1 MWSKLQTALL
11 TMVPQGIRLNDCLF
25 SEPTRLADWKV
36 PKYAG
41 LFVILVKDANWAPK
55 PYQPLY
61 FGELGN
67 NTPHAPVNHALLPS
81 GASDGTLLIS
91 VLPMP
96 FSTTAQRWALRNE
109 LMWAYNPPWQIG
121 EVRPASTG
129 LANQLGRADKKPY
142 PEETVQIL
150 LLLTGVNLEPQPEQP
165 RRRIGFLP

>member
-1 MWSKLQTALL
+1 
-11 TMVPQGIRLNDCLF
+11 MVPQGIRLNDCIF
-25 SEPTRLADWKV
+25 SEPTRMADWKV

-61 FGELGN
+61 FGEFGN
-67 NTPHAPVNHALLPS
+67 NTPPHAPVNHALLPS

>member
-1 MWSKLQTALL
+1 
-11 TMVPQGIRLNDCLF
+11 MVPQGIRLNDCLF

-61 FGELGN
+61 FGEFGN
-67 NTPHAPVNHALLPS
+67 NTPSAPVNHALLPR
-81 GASDGTLLIS
+81 GASEGTLFIS

-96 FSTTAQRWALRNE
+96 FSTTAQRWVLLNE
-109 LMWAYNPPWQIG
+109 LGWAYNPPWQIG
-121 EVRPASTG
+121 EVRPAG
-129 LANQLGRADKKPY
+129 IGFANQLGRADKKPY
-142 PEETVQIL
+142 PEEAAQIL

>member
-25 SEPTRLADWKV
+25 SEPTRFADWKV

-41 LFVILVKDANWAPK
+41 LFVILVKDANWVPK

-61 FGELGN
+61 FGDFGN
-67 NTPHAPVNHALLPS
+67 NTPDVPLKHALLPG
-81 GASDGTLLIS
+81 GASDDTLLIS

-109 LMWAYNPPWQIG
+109 LMWATTLLGKLERSGPP
-121 EVRPASTG
+121 VLASRTNS
-129 LANQLGRADKKPY
+129 AGRTKS
-142 PEETVQIL
+142 
-150 LLLTGVNLEPQPEQP
+150 P
-165 RRRIGFLP
+165 RRPLRSCSC